1 MGAEFFQR
9 FSASID
15 IIEKGFFK
23 TIIHMLRA
31 LMEKLNHMQEQC
43 KQKDEI
49 SKKEW
54 KEKLEIESN
63 LTEIQTALMG
73 SSVHWT

>member
-9 FSASID
+9 FSAFID

-54 KEKLEIESN
+54 KEKL
-63 LTEIQTALMG
+63 
-73 SSVHWT
+73 

>member
-1 MGAEFFQR
+1 MGAEFCQR
-9 FSASID
+9 FSASTE
-15 IIEKGFFK
+15 IIEKEFLK

-49 SKKEW
+49 SKKE
-54 KEKLEIESN
+54 
-63 LTEIQTALMG
+63 
-73 SSVHWT
+73 

>member
-1 MGAEFFQR
+1 MGTEFCQR
-9 FSASID
+9 FSASTE
-15 IIEKGFFK
+15 IIEKEFLK

-49 SKKEW
+49 SKKEQ
-54 KEKLEIESN
+54 KEKLEIKSN

-73 SSVHWT
+73 SSVD

>member
-1 MGAEFFQR
+1 
-9 FSASID
+9 
-15 IIEKGFFK
+15 
-23 TIIHMLRA
+23 MLRA

-73 SSVHWT
+73 S